1 MARQTGWEKWIRCPD
16 ARMIPAVL
24 LLLTVMLAP
33 PARAALSRLVWT
45 DPLTGYAIGGFD
57 PVSYFT
63 SRRPRAGKTDF
74 EFVWNGAAWL
84 FANEG
89 NMRAFARD
97 PEVYA
102 PQFGGYGVFVMAG
115 GKLVRGNPMIW
126 VKTGQRL
133 YLFVSRLNRAHW
145 LGRKKALLAKAA
157 INWKRMIEDL
167 PHQ

>member
-1 MARQTGWEKWIRCPD
+1 M
-16 ARMIPAVL
+16 PAVL
-24 LLLTVMLAP
+24 LLLVVMLAP
-33 PARAALSRLVWT
+33 PAQAALSRLVWT

-63 SRRPRAGKTDF
+63 SRRPRAGKTDY
-74 EFVWNGAAWL
+74 EYVWNGVAWL

-102 PQFGGYGVFVMAG
+102 PQFGGYGVFVMAE

-133 YLFVSRLNRAHW
+133 YLFASRLNRAHW
-145 LGRKKALLAKAA
+145 LGRKRALLARAA
-157 INWKRMIEDL
+157 ISWKRIVEDL